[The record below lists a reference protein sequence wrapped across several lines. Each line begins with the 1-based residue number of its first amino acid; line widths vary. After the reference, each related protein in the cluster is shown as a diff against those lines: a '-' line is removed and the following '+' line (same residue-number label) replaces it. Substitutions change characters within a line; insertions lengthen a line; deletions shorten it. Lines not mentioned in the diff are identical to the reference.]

1 MIVIERCSIMNC
13 KLSHFIALLLIS
25 IAYSVNADSSSV
37 IFDDTKIHRYDLHF
51 YCTDWKDSLEYH
63 KNLDESCIPARVV
76 YHVNATDSLV
86 YDSVG
91 VRYKGNSSYAYASK
105 SDKKPYKFSFDEYKS
120 KQRFYG
126 IKTLNFSNGAK
137 DPTMMRE
144 KISYDIIRNYMK
156 APRAAFATIHV
167 DDEYI
172 GLYTQVEQI
181 DKTFLEGNFKDKKG
195 NLYKASDDGASMLYR
210 GDTISGYSAEWEIK
224 TNEDVCDWT
233 DLIGLTK
240 KLSDSTTD
248 FVASV
253 KNIIDLD
260 NICRYLAFN
269 MVFSNFDSY
278 TGSGRNFYLYHDSTD
293 NMFTLIPWDLNLSF
307 GAYSNSWN
315 VTTNDIVNV
324 ANLQTRPLNRQIIK
338 NDSLRQMYL
347 GYIETMLNGPASS
360 ESVAA
365 LANKFKPLIDS
376 LVNADS
382 NKLHSYNDF
391 VKNIESD
398 VSVVDGITRVTIPG
412 LVSFCTKRDA
422 ALKTQLAQYV
432 PVKRALANTLR
443 SAQAITAASCK
454 GSKIMH
460 LKYFLDHSQKKVAIE
475 ITGINGKKI
484 FSVNDCSSDTGM
496 HEVSIN
502 AGAIAPGMYLVRLLS
517 GNTIIGK
524 TSVLIM

>member
-1 MIVIERCSIMNC
+1 MNC
-13 KLSHFIALLLIS
+13 RLSCKISLLFVS
-25 IAYSVNADSSSV
+25 ILSLVYADSSSI
-37 IFDDTKIHRYDLHF
+37 IFDDTKIHRYDLQF
-51 YCTDWKDSLEYH
+51 YCSDWKDSLEYH
-63 KNLDESCIPARVV
+63 KNLDEECIPARVV
-76 YHVNATDSLV
+76 YHVSATDSLV

-120 KQRFYG
+120 DQKFYG

-156 APRAAFATIHV
+156 APRAAFATISV
-167 DDEYI
+167 DGEYI

-181 DKTFLEGNFKDKKG
+181 DKLFLKDNFKDKKG

-224 TNEDVCDWT
+224 TNEDICDWT

-240 KLSDSTTD
+240 KLSDSSTD
-248 FVASV
+248 FVSSV
-253 KNIIDLD
+253 KNILDLD

-293 NMFTLIPWDLNLSF
+293 NIFTLIPWDLNLSF

-315 VTTNDIVNV
+315 VITNDIVNV
-324 ANLQTRPLNRQIIK
+324 ANLQTRPLNRQIIQ

-347 GYIETMLNGPASS
+347 GYIESMLNGPGSS
-360 ESVAA
+360 ETVSA
-365 LANKFKPLIDS
+365 LANNYKLLIDS

-382 NKLHSYNDF
+382 NKLHSYDDF
-391 VKNIESD
+391 VKNIDSD

-412 LVSFCTKRDA
+412 LVSFCTKRA
-422 ALKTQLAQYV
+422 VALKTQLAQYV
-432 PVKRALANTLR
+432 SVRRTLANTIR
-443 SAQAITAASCK
+443 SNQAITAVLFN
-454 GSKIMH
+454 GSKTMH
-460 LKYFLDHSQKKVAIE
+460 LNYFLEHSQKNVSIE
-475 ITGINGKKI
+475 ITSINGQKI
-484 FSVNDCSSDTGM
+484 FSVKGCSSEAGNHQVSMSTGN
-496 HEVSIN
+496 VT
-502 AGAIAPGMYLVRLLS
+502 PGMYIIRLLS
-517 GNTIIGK
+517 GNITVGK
-524 TSVLIM
+524 TSVLVM

>member
-1 MIVIERCSIMNC
+1 MNC
-13 KLSHFIALLLIS
+13 RLLYAIS
-25 IAYSVNADSSSV
+25 LLFAGIVSLVNADSSSV
-37 IFDDTKIHRYDLHF
+37 IFDDTKIHRYDLQF

-63 KNLDESCIPARVV
+63 KNLDEECIPARVV
-76 YHVNATDSLV
+76 YHVSATDSLV

-120 KQRFYG
+120 DQRFYG

-156 APRAAFATIHV
+156 APRAAFATISV
-167 DDEYI
+167 DSEYI

-181 DKTFLEGNFKDKKG
+181 DKLFLKENFKDKLG

-224 TNEDVCDWT
+224 TNEDICDWT

-240 KLSDSTTD
+240 KLSDSSGSD
-248 FVASV
+248 IVASV
-253 KNIIDLD
+253 KNILNLD
-260 NICRYLAFN
+260 NICRYFAFN

-293 NMFTLIPWDLNLSF
+293 NIFTLIPWDLNLSF

-315 VTTNDIVNV
+315 VITNDIINV
-324 ANLQTRPLNRQIIK
+324 ANLKTRPLNRQIIQ
-338 NDSLRQMYL
+338 NDSLRQLYL
-347 GYIETMLNGPASS
+347 GYIESMLNGPGSS
-360 ESVAA
+360 EAVAA
-365 LANKFKPLIDS
+365 LANKYKLLIDS
-376 LVNADS
+376 LVSADS

-391 VKNIESD
+391 VKNIDSD

-412 LVSFCTKRDA
+412 LVSFCTKRAA

-432 PVKRALANTLR
+432 PVRRTLTNAVR
-443 SAQAITAASCK
+443 SAQAITAVSFT

-460 LKYFLDHSQKKVAIE
+460 LNYVLERNQYNVSIE
-475 ITGINGKKI
+475 ITGINGQKI
-484 FSVNDCSSDTGM
+484 LSVNDCSSESGKHQVSLNTG
-496 HEVSIN
+496 N
-502 AGAIAPGMYLVRLLS
+502 IAPGMYMIRLLS

-524 TSVLIM
+524 TSILVM